1 MIMNQKALKT
11 LEYHK
16 IINMLLQHASSPMG
30 QELCRQLTPSD
41 DLNVVRGMQRQTHDA
56 LSRLFRKGHISFG
69 SARDIRPSLK
79 RLAIGS
85 SLNQSELL
93 SIASLL

>member
-1 MIMNQKALKT
+1 MNQKALKT

-41 DLNVVRGMQRQTHDA
+41 DLNVVRGSMDE
-56 LSRLFRKGHISFG
+56 FRRFG
-69 SARDIRPSLK
+69 CPD
-79 RLAIGS
+79 
-85 SLNQSELL
+85 
-93 SIASLL
+93 

>member
-1 MIMNQKALKT
+1 MNQKALKT

-41 DLNVVRGMQRQTHDA
+41 DLNVVRGMQRQGHPA
-56 LSRLFRKGHISFG
+56 LSEAPGHRQLSEPVRASVHCLSSG
-69 SARDIRPSLK
+69 EYRPGKILRTS
-79 RLAIGS
+79 
-85 SLNQSELL
+85 
-93 SIASLL
+93 